1 MSNRDKFLL
10 VVIGIAAVIL
20 LPYFLYI
27 KDTRDRITNLDNEI
41 VALEARYQELLEY
54 EKNREM
60 YEKGIV
66 EYTEKR
72 DAIIAKYPADIQQ
85 SSQIMYLLNAEYSDY
100 IETSNTDREGHEEDE
115 VVLSSVEPTIR
126 FKSGSFALSEET
138 PINSQYLVTEE
149 ENPTGAELVE
159 TEYVALTNVSEL
171 SFTCYDQPAVNHLLE
186 YIRDDEDN
194 PMIYRSISFGMDLET
209 GEVSGSMKLY
219 QYAITGGEGREFT
232 PTPVKPDID
241 EMNKRGNEK
250 YGIFGPWGNI
260 KYWEWVAAKE
270 AEENP
275 NNNVEENTED

>member
-72 DAIIAKYPADIQQ
+72 DEIIAKYPADIQQ
-85 SSQIMYLLNAEYSDY
+85 SSQIMYLLNAEYS
-100 IETSNTDREGHEEDE
+100 ESVVTVNTEREGHEDE
-115 VVLSSVEPTIR
+115 EVELSAIEPTIR

-138 PINSQYLVTEE
+138 PINSSYLITDE
-149 ENPTGAELVE
+149 ENPTGTELVE

-171 SFTCYDQPAVNHLLE
+171 SFICMNQPAVNHLLE
-186 YIRDDEDN
+186 YIRDDEDY
-194 PMIYRSISFGMDLET
+194 PMIYRSISFAMDSET
-209 GEVSGSMKLY
+209 GEVSGGMKLY
-219 QYAITGGEGREFT
+219 QYAITGGEDREFT
-232 PTPVKPDID
+232 PIPVKPDID
-241 EMNKRGNEK
+241 AMDMRGNEK

-260 KYWEWVAAKE
+260 IYWEWVAEKLA
-270 AEENP
+270 AENP
-275 NNNVEENTED
+275 DNAAQED